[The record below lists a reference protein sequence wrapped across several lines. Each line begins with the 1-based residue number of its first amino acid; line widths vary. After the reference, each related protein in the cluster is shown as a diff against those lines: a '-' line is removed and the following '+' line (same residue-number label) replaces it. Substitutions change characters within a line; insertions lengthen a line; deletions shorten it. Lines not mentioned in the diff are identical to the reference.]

1 MQGKNKQMPFNSVKY
16 IFKQFRFAE
25 KLGAKSD
32 LPRICVHCYL
42 TVDNTANKADAMAL
56 LQHTRLFPAMNHAGI
71 PGSLSKTVKSSD
83 IANISETATYC

>member
-32 LPRICVHCYL
+32 LPRIFVHCYL

-56 LQHTRLFPAMNHAGI
+56 LQRTRFFRNGTT
-71 PGSLSKTVKSSD
+71 GSLSNTLKSSD
-83 IANISETATYC
+83 IANNSETTTGCTIV